1 MVSGGF
7 REPSEPPAHFLPL
20 TAYLTPM
27 ALRLPIFPLSV
38 VLFPGAPLPLHI
50 FEPRYKRMLAD
61 CLLGDRRFGIT
72 PMNSSSA
79 PPDVG
84 TVGCVAEVRV
94 NQELPDGR
102 SNVVVVGGS
111 RFVLSRL
118 LDEPHPYL
126 VALVQPFDDD
136 VGSEPAA
143 EDIAELR
150 ELFERYFAGLR
161 ELNDTMPEEPA
172 LPDDAPSLS
181 FHIASGIE
189 CDLAVKQRLLTER
202 STSRRIK
209 ALVLLLPVLTSA
221 IELGLQVHRSAHTN
235 GKGGAIPDAMAQ

>member
-1 MVSGGF
+1 MPF
-7 REPSEPPAHFLPL
+7 
-20 TAYLTPM
+20 
-27 ALRLPIFPLSV
+27 RLPIFPLSV

-61 CLLGDRRFGIT
+61 CLLVDRRFGIT
-72 PMNSSSA
+72 PVSGGSEL
-79 PPDVG
+79 PDTG
-84 TVGCVAEVRV
+84 TVGCIAEVRV

-126 VALVQPFDDD
+126 VAMVQTFDDD
-136 VGSEPAA
+136 AGSEPAA
-143 EDIAELR
+143 EDTAEVR
-150 ELFERYFAGLR
+150 ELFGRYFAGLR
-161 ELNDTMPEEPA
+161 ELNDTLPEEPT
-172 LPDDAPSLS
+172 LPDDPSSLS

-189 CDLAVKQRLLTER
+189 CDLGVKQRLLAER

-209 ALVLLLPVLTSA
+209 ALILLLPMLTSA
-221 IELGLQVHRSAHTN
+221 VELGLKVHRSAHTN

>member
-1 MVSGGF
+1 MPF
-7 REPSEPPAHFLPL
+7 
-20 TAYLTPM
+20 
-27 ALRLPIFPLSV
+27 RLPIFPLSV

-72 PMNSSSA
+72 PVKSTSELPGA
-79 PPDVG
+79 G

-126 VALVQPFDDD
+126 VAMVQTFDDD
-136 VGSEPAA
+136 SGLEPAA
-143 EDIAELR
+143 EDTAELR
-150 ELFERYFAGLR
+150 ELFGRYFASLR
-161 ELNDTMPEEPA
+161 ELNDTMPEEPS
-172 LPDDAPSLS
+172 LPEDASSLS

-189 CDLAVKQRLLTER
+189 CDLGVKQRLLTER
-202 STSRRIK
+202 STSQRIK
-209 ALVLLLPVLTSA
+209 ALILLLPVLMSA
-221 IELGLQVHRSAHTN
+221 VELGLKVHRSAHTN